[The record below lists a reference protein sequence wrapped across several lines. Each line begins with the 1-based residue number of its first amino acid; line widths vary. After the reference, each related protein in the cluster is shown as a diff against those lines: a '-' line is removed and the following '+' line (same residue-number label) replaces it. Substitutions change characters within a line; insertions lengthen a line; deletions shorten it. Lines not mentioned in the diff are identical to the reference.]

1 MRSPSPPHTQ
11 AELLEDAESA
21 VEARAAALLRSLEE
35 LSGESLAEYLK
46 A

>member
-1 MRSPSPPHTQ
+1 MLLPETLPFL
-11 AELLEDAESA
+11 AELLEDAEA
-21 VEARAAALLRSLEE
+21 GVEARAAGLLRALEE